1 MRWTLGWRETNAMS
15 ADMKSCGP
23 GIPMLMPSCLEMI
36 RAATVA
42 KQPVHRGD
50 HDINV
55 KTVARG
61 MPDDRLNLWYLP
73 PAFF

>member
-1 MRWTLGWRETNAMS
+1 
-15 ADMKSCGP
+15 
-23 GIPMLMPSCLEMI
+23 MLMPSCLEMI

-42 KQPVHRGD
+42 KKPVHRGD
-50 HDINV
+50 RDINV

-73 PAFF
+73 PAFFSQAGHG